1 VLNDKERL
9 EDFLKLIEELI
20 DENKKVP
27 IIVEGKKD
35 RRALKAL
42 GFKGSIYTINHGIPL
57 FNFCEEISRKHD
69 KVIILTDWDSRG
81 GRTAKILRE
90 GFAANGVKYGDDAR
104 AKLARI
110 CKKDVKDIEA
120 LPKFLEG
127 LRKRIDDGLR
137 KSVEDGQRRRRH
149 QDRSG

>member
-1 VLNDKERL
+1 MNDRERL
-9 EDFLKLIEELI
+9 DDFQKLIEELI
-20 DENKKVP
+20 DENLEFP

-35 RRALKAL
+35 RRALKVL
-42 GFKGSIYTINHGIPL
+42 GFKGRIYTINHGIPL

-69 KVIILTDWDSRG
+69 RVIILTDWDSRG

-90 GFAANGVKYGDDAR
+90 GLAANSVKYDDDAR

-127 LRKRIDDGLR
+127 LERRIEEGLR
-137 KSVEDGQRRRRH
+137 KSIEDGRRRKRASENS
-149 QDRSG
+149 R

>member
-1 VLNDKERL
+1 MNDRERL
-9 EDFLKLIEELI
+9 DDFLKLIEELI
-20 DENKKVP
+20 EDNQDVP

-42 GFKGSIYTINHGIPL
+42 GFKGLIYTINHGIPL

-69 KVIILTDWDSRG
+69 RIIILTDWDSRG

-104 AKLARI
+104 ARLARI
-110 CKKDVKDIEA
+110 CRKDVKDIEA

-127 LRKRIDDGLR
+127 LKRRIEEGLK
-137 KSVEDGQRRRRH
+137 KSIEDGRRRRR
-149 QDRSG
+149 DPVDSG